1 MHVALKNQIDALD
14 DPDFRAE
21 VSALKKLDETYGAK
35 GSVRIDVFENIR
47 KEIVCIYDIKTGK
60 SGLNARRAAELA
72 AKAFEGLPSA
82 RQIIVIE
89 TRPTR

>member
-1 MHVALKNQIDALD
+1 M
-14 DPDFRAE
+14 
-21 VSALKKLDETYGAK
+21 
-35 GSVRIDVFENIR
+35 FENIR

-60 SGLNARRAAELA
+60 SGLSARRAAELA
-72 AKAFEGLPSA
+72 AKAFDGLPSA